1 MSRGN
6 DNEHHQDGAGA
17 MNVTTNVTNLQ
28 SHADASR
35 VRDLLS
41 KAAELVPVLR
51 SREAAAIAVG
61 QVPAETIDDFEHAG
75 FFKVLQPARYGGFQL
90 PPKVYFDIARTLAEG
105 CMSSAWVYAVIAV
118 HNWQLALF
126 DDSAAQDVW
135 GKNPNVRIS
144 SSYMPV
150 GKVKVVEG
158 GYRLSGRWAFSSGSA
173 HCDWVILGAAVP
185 SATENNPPELRNFL
199 VPRPDYSI
207 VANWDVM
214 GLRATGSNDVVVE
227 DAFVPEHR
235 TIRESDMFEMNCR
248 GHAYNRSALYA
259 IPFSQIFNRTVACTS
274 LGALKRALAAFVDGT
289 REKRA
294 TYTGERLARD
304 TTIQY
309 AVAEVERALDE
320 QTLVLERDANE
331 LMEHASRHTWTLER
345 RAALG
350 YSTTA
355 MVSRCVAAVDKL
367 MEFSGGKALYRG
379 HPIQQAFLDIH
390 CARAH
395 VANNPYPYGRN
406 LGAMRFGFLN
416 DCLDI

>member
-1 MSRGN
+1 MSAAN
-6 DNEHHQDGAGA
+6 QA
-17 MNVTTNVTNLQ
+17 TNPLL
-28 SHADASR
+28 HADAR
-35 VRDLLS
+35 LVRALLS
-41 KAAELVPVLR
+41 KAEELVPVLR
-51 SREAAAIAVG
+51 SRERAAIAAG
-61 QVPAETIDDFEHAG
+61 QVPAETIDDFVQAG
-75 FFKVLQPARYGGFQL
+75 FFKVLQPARYGGFEL
-90 PPKVYFDIARTLAEG
+90 PPAVYFNIARTLAEG

-126 DDSAAQDVW
+126 DDRAAQDVW
-135 GKNPNVRIS
+135 GGNPATRIS

-150 GKVKVVEG
+150 GKVKAVAG

-185 SATENNPPELRNFL
+185 TANGSGPPELRNFL
-199 VPRPDYSI
+199 LPRADYTV

-214 GLRATGSNDVVVE
+214 GLRATGSNDIAVD

-235 TIRESDMFEMNCR
+235 TIREIDMFEMNCR
-248 GHAYNRSALYA
+248 GHSHNRSTLYA
-259 IPFSQIFNRTVACTS
+259 MPFPQIFNRTVACTS
-274 LGALKRALAAFVDGT
+274 LGALKRALDAFVDAT
-289 REKRA
+289 KEKRA

-309 AVAEVERALDE
+309 AVAEVERTLDE
-320 QTLVLERDANE
+320 QMLVLERDANE
-331 LMEHASRHTWTLER
+331 LMEHASRHTWTLDR

-355 MVSRCVAAVDKL
+355 MVSRCVSAVDKL

-379 HPIQQAFLDIH
+379 HPVQQAFLDIH

-406 LGAMRFGFLN
+406 LGAIRFGFLN

>member
-1 MSRGN
+1 MSAAS
-6 DNEHHQDGAGA
+6 QA
-17 MNVTTNVTNLQ
+17 TNPQ
-28 SHADASR
+28 SHAETGL
-35 VRDLLS
+35 VRSLLS
-41 KAAELVPVLR
+41 KAEELVPVLR
-51 SREAAAIAVG
+51 SRERAAIAAG
-61 QVPAETIDDFEHAG
+61 QVPAETIEDFVQAG
-75 FFKVLQPARYGGFQL
+75 FFKVLQPARYGGFEL

-126 DDSAAQDVW
+126 DDRAAQDVW
-135 GKNPNVRIS
+135 GKNPGTRIS

-150 GKVKVVEG
+150 GKVKAVEG

-185 SATENNPPELRNFL
+185 TANGNGPPELRNFL
-199 VPRPDYSI
+199 LPRADYTI
-207 VANWDVM
+207 VTNWDVM
-214 GLRATGSNDVVVE
+214 GLRATGSNDIAVD

-235 TIRESDMFEMNCR
+235 TIREIDMFEMDCR
-248 GHAYNRSALYA
+248 GHTHNRSPLYG
-259 IPFSQIFNRTVACTS
+259 IPFPQIFNRTVACTS
-274 LGALKRALAAFVDGT
+274 LGALKRALGTFVEAT
-289 REKRA
+289 KEKRA

-309 AVAEVERALDE
+309 AVAEVDRTLDE
-320 QTLVLERDANE
+320 QMLVLERDANE
-331 LMEHASRHTWTLER
+331 LMEHASRHTWSIER

-350 YSTTA
+350 YSTTV
-355 MVSRCVAAVDKL
+355 MVSRCVTAVDKL

-379 HPIQQAFLDIH
+379 HPVQQAFLDIH

-406 LGAMRFGFLN
+406 LGAIHFGFLN

>member
-1 MSRGN
+1 
-6 DNEHHQDGAGA
+6 
-17 MNVTTNVTNLQ
+17 MNATTNVTNLQ
-28 SHADASR
+28 THAEAGR
-35 VRDLLS
+35 VRELMS
-41 KAAELVPVLR
+41 KAAELVPILR
-51 SREAAAIAVG
+51 SREKSALAAG

-75 FFKVLQPARYGGFQL
+75 FFKVLQPARYGGYEL
-90 PPKVYFDIARTLAEG
+90 PPKVYLDISRTLAEG
-105 CMSSAWVYAVIAV
+105 CMSSAWVYAVVAV

-126 DDSAAQDVW
+126 DDAAAQEVW

-150 GKVKVVEG
+150 GKVKVVDG

-173 HCDWVILGAAVP
+173 HCDWVILGAGIP
-185 SATENNPPELRNFL
+185 SASGKEPPEMRNFL
-199 VPRPDYSI
+199 VPRSNYSI

-214 GLRATGSNDVVVE
+214 GLRATGSNDIVVE

-235 TIRESDMFEMNCR
+235 TIRESDMFEMKCR
-248 GHAYNRSALYA
+248 GHLHNQAPLYG
-259 IPFSQIFNRTVACTS
+259 IPFAQIFNRTVASTS
-274 LGALKRALAAFVDGT
+274 VGALKRALEVFVDAT

-294 TYTGERLARD
+294 TYTGDRLARD

-309 AVAEVERALDE
+309 AVAEVERTLDE
-320 QTLVLERDANE
+320 QLLVLERDANE
-331 LMEHASRHTWTLER
+331 LMEHAVRGTWTLER

-406 LGAMRFGFLN
+406 LGAIRFGFGN
-416 DCLDI
+416 ENLDI

>member
-1 MSRGN
+1 MSAVS
-6 DNEHHQDGAGA
+6 D
-17 MNVTTNVTNLQ
+17 VTNLQ
-28 SHADASR
+28 SHANAGL
-35 VRDLLS
+35 VPALLS
-41 KAAELVPVLR
+41 KATELVPVLR
-51 SREAAAIAVG
+51 SRERAAIAAG
-61 QVPAETIDDFEHAG
+61 QVPAETIEDFARAG
-75 FFKVLQPARYGGFQL
+75 FFKVLQPARYGGFEL
-90 PPKVYFDIARTLAEG
+90 PPNVYFDIARTLAEG

-126 DDSAAQDVW
+126 DDRAAQDVW
-135 GKNPNVRIS
+135 GENPDARMS

-150 GKVKVVEG
+150 GKVKVVDG

-173 HCDWVILGAAVP
+173 HCDWVLLGAAVP
-185 SATENNPPELRNFL
+185 ATTGNGAPELRNFL
-199 VPRPDYSI
+199 LPRSDYTI

-214 GLRATGSNDVVVE
+214 GLRATGSNDIAVE

-235 TIRESDMFEMNCR
+235 TIRESDMFELNCR
-248 GHAYNRSALYA
+248 GHMHNRAALYA
-259 IPFSQIFNRTVACTS
+259 IPFPQVFNRTVACTS
-274 LGALKRALAAFVDGT
+274 LGALKRALGAFVDAT

-309 AVAEVERALDE
+309 AVAEVERTLDE
-320 QTLVLERDANE
+320 QLLILERDANE
-331 LMEHASRHTWTLER
+331 LMEHASRSSWTLER
-345 RAALG
+345 RAALA

-379 HPIQQAFLDIH
+379 HPVQQAFLDIH

-406 LGAMRFGFLN
+406 LGAIHFGFPN
-416 DCLDI
+416 DCADI